1 MDLGKEGQ
9 CTDLE
14 EEGQSMDLEVE
25 VQEWEELE
33 GEDDGDID
41 HI

>member
-33 GEDDGDID
+33 GGNDGDID